1 MARPSSKVR
10 KSRRAQELCPRGAE
24 GASDRRK
31 AHAMAFF
38 VVDVVHSTQLDSSQR
53 EEIRRVLQELFNTVV
68 TEHGGTAAAWKGDG
82 AHAVFLAKG
91 ENSCLPCVKAAVSV
105 FEQSRERLPQATLRI
120 SVHYGPGS
128 ADTQGGRVT
137 NADEVDSSEM
147 NWLLKNER
155 QIGGS
160 KAGEPYTIVV
170 TEHVRDQLP
179 TTWRHRFLSKA
190 SPIGKHKLFFL
201 KSGDANASQAEV
213 DLIRAVLNDY
223 HERLLTA
230 KEIAANLGSTEG
242 IVRDLI
248 KKGHKTEMVE
258 IMVKSPLDRR
268 LREELLDLVG
278 RERARRGYLHD
289 VWLVT
294 CSDPMCLKDELGR
307 VAAQELQ
314 SLIEKQFVAKS
325 TNLRPKLAVSC
336 GTTVWATAR
345 ACELRPMGV
354 GAFDIYSLLITMS
367 AHADEPCPAG
377 IVNYL
382 TRVFPGSTG
391 HTAQFPKIHEI
402 PDLAA
407 SRKSVYEQDCE
418 DILNGA
424 RNASFTL
431 TGIGAI
437 GVEGETHSFN
447 GLIAQLGLK
456 EKLQSK
462 LGAVGEMCY
471 HPLTED
477 GDILM
482 GHEDLGLLRSNVIYV
497 ALEVLQRKV
506 QLDEGAVFAVAGG
519 PDKHRAILAALK
531 ARAFNYLVTDVETAR
546 FILAYYH

>member
-1 MARPSSKVR
+1 MARPSSEVR
-10 KSRRAQELCPRGAE
+10 KSRRAEELRPRSAQR
-24 GASDRRK
+24 ASDRRK

-38 VVDVVHSTQLDSSQR
+38 VVDVVHFSQYDSSQR

-68 TEHGGTAAAWKGDG
+68 TEHGGTAAVWKGDG

-91 ENSCLPCVKAAVSV
+91 ENSCLPCVESAVSV
-105 FEQSRERLPQATLRI
+105 FEQSRERLPQVELRI
-120 SVHYGPGS
+120 SAHYGPGS
-128 ADTQGGRVT
+128 ANTQGGRVT

-147 NWLLKNER
+147 YWLLKNER
-155 QIGGS
+155 QIGGP
-160 KAGEPYTIVV
+160 KVGEPYTVVV

-179 TTWRHRFLSKA
+179 TTWGHRFLPKA
-190 SPIGKHKLFFL
+190 SPIKEHKLFFL
-201 KSGDANASQAEV
+201 KSGEANASQAEV
-213 DLIRAVLNDY
+213 DLIRAVLSDY
-223 HERLLTA
+223 HERLLAA
-230 KEIAANLGSTEG
+230 KQIAAKLGSTEN
-242 IVRDLI
+242 IIADLLR
-248 KKGHKTEMVE
+248 KGHKTEMVE

-294 CSDPMCLKDELGR
+294 CNDPMCLKDELGR
-307 VAAQELQ
+307 LAAYELQ

-325 TNLRPKLAVSC
+325 TNLRPALAVSC

-354 GAFDIYSLLITMS
+354 GALDIYSLLITMS
-367 AHADEPCPAG
+367 AQADEPCPAG

-382 TRVFPGSTG
+382 TRVFPRSTG
-391 HTAQFPKIHEI
+391 HTAQFPKIHFA

-407 SRKSVYEQDCE
+407 SLKSVYQQDCE
-418 DILNGA
+418 EILNGA
-424 RNASFTL
+424 CNASFTL

-447 GLIAQLGLK
+447 ALVAQLGLK
-456 EKLQSK
+456 EKLQSD

-471 HPLTED
+471 QPLTED

-482 GHEDLGLLRSNVIYV
+482 DHEDLAVLKSNVIYV
-497 ALEVLQRKV
+497 ALKVLQRKV